1 MTARR
6 SLALKIVLSVLVA
19 FAVSL
24 VVTWCVCAMLSTR
37 EADRLVNRAF
47 DDVESAIGERV
58 NARLVR
64 QAMAVRE
71 RLADGAKTD
80 VASLGAL
87 ARELRITE
95 ICVADANGVIVHS
108 SDPDYLGFDFS
119 KAEGQAA
126 EMMCLLNTT
135 ATEFCQTFQPNTA
148 KGSWRKYV
156 AVWRPEGGFVEIGC
170 DGVALR
176 ALARSSLV
184 GLSRSWHVGGTGG
197 IVIVTPSGLVLSDYA
212 VPNREGTQWGGPGPG
227 FHWRMRAIDSFPVY
241 VMIPNAAA
249 AVTRNV
255 LLSTTAILN
264 AGALVFVAILVGLV
278 IAAFVRRQI
287 REQTER
293 ELKTATDIQL
303 SALPSV
309 FPPFPDK
316 TSFDIY
322 ANMKTARE
330 VGGDFY
336 DFYFTGPKTVLFLVA
351 DVSGKGVP
359 AAMFMMRAKTLL
371 KSAAQTGKP
380 LADVVTETNDALCE
394 GNEAMMFVT
403 AWVGLLD
410 VTTGRVTY
418 VNAGHNPP
426 VIRREGSTDYLREAK
441 PGLVLGAMAGI
452 PYRAH
457 ELTLA
462 PGEAIYLYT
471 DGITEQPN
479 AAGELFGETRL
490 IDLLKKMDGECDQ
503 KSMLDG
509 VLKAVTD
516 YADAVDQADDCTQLT
531 IRYRGVAEA
540 VEHEYPPTME
550 GLSKATADLETALAD
565 VPMKV
570 QATLMVAADEIFAN
584 IVRYSGATGWTLKVE
599 RLRFPDAVRLIFCD
613 DGKPFDPLRQRDP
626 DTTLDAANR
635 TIGGL
640 GILIVKKTMSPVT
653 YARQN
658 GRNVLTMGLTI
669 GA

>member
-6 SLALKIVLSVLVA
+6 SLSVKIALSVLLA

-24 VVTWCVCAMLSTR
+24 VATWSVYAVLSER
-37 EADRLVNRAF
+37 EANRLVDRAF
-47 DDVESAIGERV
+47 ADVQSAIGAHV

-80 VASLGAL
+80 VVSLRSL
-87 ARELRITE
+87 ARELRVTE
-95 ICVADANGVIVHS
+95 ICVADGKGVIVHATE
-108 SDPDYLGFDFS
+108 PDYIGFDFS
-119 KAEGQAA
+119 KADGQAA
-126 EMMCLLNTT
+126 EFMRLIDTT
-135 ATEFCQTFQPNTA
+135 ETEHCQAFQPNTA
-148 KGSWRKYV
+148 KGYWRKYV

-170 DGVALR
+170 DGASLR

-197 IVIVTPSGLVLSDYA
+197 IVIATPAGLVLSDYA
-212 VPNREGTQWGGPGPG
+212 HPNREGTQWAGPGAG
-227 FHWRMRAIDSFPVY
+227 FHWRMREVDSFPVY
-241 VMIPNAAA
+241 VMIPKSAA

-255 LLSTTAILN
+255 LISTTAVLN
-264 AGALVFVAILVGLV
+264 ASALAFVAVLVGMV

-309 FPPFPDK
+309 FPPFPDR
-316 TSFDIY
+316 TSFEIY
-322 ANMKTARE
+322 ADMKTARE

-336 DFYFTGPKTVLFLVA
+336 DFYFTGPKTLTFLVA

-380 LADVVTETNDALCE
+380 LADVVAETNDALCE
-394 GNEAMMFVT
+394 GNEATMFVT
-403 AWVGLLD
+403 AWVGQID
-410 VTTGRVTY
+410 VETGLVTY

-426 VIRREGSTDYLREAK
+426 VVRTGGATDYLREER
-441 PGLVLGAMAGI
+441 PGLVLGAMAGV

-457 ELTLA
+457 ALTLA
-462 PGEAIYLYT
+462 PGDAIYLYT
-471 DGITEQPN
+471 DGVTEQPN
-479 AAGELFGETRL
+479 AAGELFGEARL
-490 IDLLKKMDGECDQ
+490 LDILKATGTEPDQ
-503 KSMLDG
+503 KALLGD
-509 VLKAVTD
+509 VLKAVSA
-516 YADAVDQADDCTQLT
+516 YAGAVEQADDCTQLAL
-531 IRYRGVAEA
+531 RFRGPAQA
-540 VEHEYPPTME
+540 VERDYPPTME
-550 GLSKATADLETALAD
+550 GLAQATADLEAALD
-565 VPMKV
+565 GVPMKG

-584 IVRYSGATGWTLKVE
+584 IVRYSGATGWSLRVE
-599 RLRFPDAVRLIFCD
+599 RLRFPDAVRLVFRD

-626 DTTLDAANR
+626 DTTLDAAER
-635 TIGGL
+635 TVGGL

-653 YARQN
+653 YARRN
-658 GRNVLTMGLTI
+658 GLNVLTMGLTY

>member
-6 SLALKIVLSVLVA
+6 NLTLKIVLSVLVA
-19 FAVSL
+19 FVVSL
-24 VVTWCVCAMLSTR
+24 AVTWCVCAFLSSR
-37 EADRLVNRAF
+37 EADRLVDRAF
-47 DDVESAIGERV
+47 SDVQSAIGERV

-71 RLADGAKTD
+71 RLAEGAKTD
-80 VASLGAL
+80 VASLRAL

-126 EMMCLLNTT
+126 EMMRLLNTT
-135 ATEFCQTFQPNTA
+135 ETEFCQAFQPNSA
-148 KGSWRKYV
+148 KGTWRKYV

-170 DGVALR
+170 DGASLR

-197 IVIVTPSGLVLSDYA
+197 IVIVTASGLVLSDYA
-212 VPNREGTQWGGPGPG
+212 VPNREGTQWEGPGPG
-227 FHWRMRAIDSFPVY
+227 FHWRMREIDSFPVY

-264 AGALVFVAILVGLV
+264 AGALAFVAILVGLV

-322 ANMKTARE
+322 ASMKTARE

-336 DFYFTGPKTVLFLVA
+336 DFYFTSPKTVTFLVA

-380 LADVVTETNDALCE
+380 LADVVAETNDALCE
-394 GNEAMMFVT
+394 GNEATMFVT
-403 AWVGLLD
+403 AWVGQLD
-410 VTTGRVTY
+410 VTTGCVTY

-426 VIRREGSTDYLREAK
+426 VVRRGGVTDYLREAK
-441 PGLVLGAMAGI
+441 PGLFLGAMAGI
-452 PYRAH
+452 PYQSH

-462 PGEAIYLYT
+462 PGDAIYLYT

-479 AAGELFGETRL
+479 AEGELFGEARL
-490 IDLLKKMDGECDQ
+490 LDLLKTEDGGRDQ
-503 KSMLDG
+503 KAVLDG
-509 VLKAVTD
+509 VLKSVTA
-516 YADAVDQADDCTQLT
+516 YADAVEQADDCTQLA
-531 IRYRGVAEA
+531 IRYRGAA
-540 VEHEYPPTME
+540 KSVEHEYPPTME
-550 GLSKATADLETALAD
+550 GLAKATADLEAALAD
-565 VPMKV
+565 LPMKGL
-570 QATLMVAADEIFAN
+570 ATLMVAADEIFAN
-584 IVRYSGATGWTLKVE
+584 IVRYSGATGWSLKVE
-599 RLRFPDAVRLIFCD
+599 RLRFPDAVRLILCD

-626 DTTLDAANR
+626 DTTLDAADR